1 MLTERGDTVTEN
13 ALLAA
18 ARTDGTTTIRN
29 ASSNYMV
36 QDLCLYLQLL
46 GVGIEGLGTT
56 TLVVHGRPVLDA
68 DVDYTISEDPVEAMS
83 LLTAG
88 IVTGSELTVR
98 RAPIDFLEIELA
110 VLAEMGLRYE
120 LSPEYLADNGHTRLA
135 DITISPSVAEG
146 ADRQDPPDAVPG
158 PQHRQPAVLRRHR
171 GPGRGRDADP
181 RLGLRQPG
189 DPPVR
194 PDPARRRRPAA
205 GPAPGAVNGPTRWS
219 SAEVV
224 CPPALRPAVCILLA
238 MLAAKGTSV
247 LRNVDIIAR
256 GYEHLYERLIEM
268 GAEHRGLPR
277 LRPSAPGRWGG
288 PGSR

>member
-36 QDLCLYLQLL
+36 QDLSCTCSCSAC
-46 GVGIEGLGTT
+46 GIEGLGTT
-56 TLVVHGRPVLDA
+56 TLVVRGRPVLDA

-98 RAPIDFLEIELA
+98 RAPVEFLEIELA

-135 DITISPSVAEG
+135 DITIHAVG
-146 ADRQDPPDAVPG
+146 AAGTDRQDPPDAVPG
-158 PQHRQPAVLRRHR
+158 PQHRQPAVLRGHR
-171 GPGRGRDADP
+171 RAGRA
-181 RLGLRQPG
+181 
-189 DPPVR
+189 
-194 PDPARRRRPAA
+194 ARR
-205 GPAPGAVNGPTRWS
+205 
-219 SAEVV
+219 
-224 CPPALRPAVCILLA
+224 
-238 MLAAKGTSV
+238 
-247 LRNVDIIAR
+247 
-256 GYEHLYERLIEM
+256 
-268 GAEHRGLPR
+268 
-277 LRPSAPGRWGG
+277 
-288 PGSR
+288 